1 MYNVPDVDEVV
12 AVAAKVGIHISA
24 DEAALYQKYLAQQ
37 LGELDAFVQSRL
49 EESKPPMVS
58 PSRQP
63 GYRPS
68 ADEDPLNAWTWKC
81 RIEGAPEGLLA
92 GKTVS
97 YKDHIAVAG
106 MPMSLGSF
114 ALEHFVPDFDATVVT
129 RVLEAGG
136 TIVGKNT
143 MNGLAG
149 GLGSGG
155 GRGGLWGDGQL

>member
-24 DEAALYQKYLAQQ
+24 DEAGLYQKYLAQQ

-68 ADEDPLNAWTWKC
+68 AVEDPLNAWTWKC

-97 YKDHIAVAG
+97 YKDHTAVAG

-114 ALEHFVPDFDATVVT
+114 ALEHFRP
-129 RVLEAGG
+129 
-136 TIVGKNT
+136 
-143 MNGLAG
+143 
-149 GLGSGG
+149 
-155 GRGGLWGDGQL
+155 